1 MEVMNTQTCES
12 RARVGDDESSEVVA
26 EEYGAAKTIGFAV

>member
-1 MEVMNTQTCES
+1 MEVMNTHTRES
-12 RARVGDDESSEVVA
+12 RARVGDDESSEVVF